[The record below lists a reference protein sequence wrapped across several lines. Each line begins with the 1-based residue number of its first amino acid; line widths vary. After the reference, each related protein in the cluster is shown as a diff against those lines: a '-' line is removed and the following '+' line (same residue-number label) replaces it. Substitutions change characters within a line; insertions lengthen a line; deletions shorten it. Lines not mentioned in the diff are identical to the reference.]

1 VVCGVVALAGFFA
14 AYIPAW
20 RAASLDPMRALRSE

>member
-1 VVCGVVALAGFFA
+1 VLLAVGVAA

-20 RAASLDPMRALRSE
+20 RASRVHPAAVLREQ